1 MLGKSLKERVATELA
16 NLHLRWVRY
25 DFLSND
31 VSFRRKEWTTSITVW
46 AWSSVPSSSPPSA
59 EALAPMSVHLGQYP
73 AIYRGRKRDER
84 TNVVHAQGDLLAVG
98 FVDGAIDLLQVVRVG
113 DDLVI
118 GDEVLQIMSVSATL
132 ADLEH
137 DA

>member
-1 MLGKSLKERVATELA
+1 
-16 NLHLRWVRY
+16 
-25 DFLSND
+25 
-31 VSFRRKEWTTSITVW
+31 
-46 AWSSVPSSSPPSA
+46 
-59 EALAPMSVHLGQYP
+59 MSVHLSQYP